1 MNRIAILLLA
11 CGTAFIAACEPDE
24 PPRSDEV
31 LAAQADEQ
39 VEIQDQ
45 TAPQTC
51 IGDETDETP
60 EFDLA
65 VEVKRYSPSRMDIYI
80 SVGEIK
86 GLEVCTIRL
95 RVYHNELDEDSLEW
109 KRDGQSAMI
118 VITRIAPGEIATK
131 KTAVREAEFPDV
143 TDPGDPNAWT
153 IEVEQYNDVR
163 KAAS

>member
-1 MNRIAILLLA
+1 MNRIVILLLA

-31 LAAQADEQ
+31 LAAQAVEQ
-39 VEIQDQ
+39 IGVKIQQ
-45 TAPQTC
+45 PPQTC
-51 IGDETDETP
+51 LGEETDETP

-65 VEVKRYSPSRMDIYI
+65 VEVKRHSPSRMDIYI
-80 SVGEIK
+80 SLGEIN

-95 RVYHNELDEDSLEW
+95 RVYHRELDEESQEW

-163 KAAS
+163 KPAS